1 MIYRIVLL
9 CEINILKKCRPRGCL
24 LAILVHLPVI
34 RHFNWASCMLYAVLC
49 GYTIITMFEGDTT
62 ILLSVVANFVPEIRF
77 LER

>member
-1 MIYRIVLL
+1 
-9 CEINILKKCRPRGCL
+9 
-24 LAILVHLPVI
+24 
-34 RHFNWASCMLYAVLC
+34 MLYAVLC